1 MISDDFIS
9 TFIIIFC
16 SLLNSI
22 SKSVNPFFIKMLY
35 HLSFLMNKV
44 KCIISF
50 VSIWLNTNFDI
61 FLTLLL
67 LLIAYIEGFCY
78 LCKDDA
84 VSCIF
89 KV

>member
-1 MISDDFIS
+1 
-9 TFIIIFC
+9 
-16 SLLNSI
+16 
-22 SKSVNPFFIKMLY
+22 
-35 HLSFLMNKV
+35 MNKV

-61 FLTLLL
+61 FFTLLL
-67 LLIAYIEGFCY
+67 LLIAYIVGFYY
-78 LCKDDA
+78 LCKDGA